1 MSYFID
7 NKSSFQLEPTNKS
20 GLRKC
25 QLGAI
30 WALKSHFTTSSNSI
44 ASLISMPTGS
54 GKTALMMAAC
64 FELNLNKV
72 LIVVPSKILRGQISE
87 QFRSL
92 KVLKDAG
99 CLLDDAPEVNVFEV
113 TKRQKTRE
121 QWVDILNEHDI
132 IVAHPN
138 SISPYF
144 KDIEPV
150 PIDLID
156 AVLVDEAH
164 HEPASSWRKINEF
177 YAELKRVFFTATPF
191 RRDRKRMKAK
201 LTYHYSIEKA
211 LEDDIIREVG
221 FIKEK
226 AGIQDTENAIISS
239 AIEAFQEERQQ
250 NKNASILIRT
260 ETIDDSVRLAKM
272 YNDKGLNVDYIHSKR
287 SANVNSQLID
297 KVRKNELDGLVCV
310 GIASEG
316 LDIPN
321 LKLAVL
327 HATPRSIPY
336 TIQFLGRIS
345 RTNNEQEGIAKLIA
359 NEDEVKGE
367 VYKLYK
373 SDEAWSKLIPQLID
387 DQMARARHYKSSQAK
402 EEDFQMPELNVFF
415 SALVYET
422 PDNFTFE
429 NEEEISSK
437 SPFEILRIEQQDED
451 SPLIIITAH
460 DKPLEWAN
468 GEIHIE
474 DLLDVHI
481 YYHHSPN
488 NLLFELTTS
497 EEALGSFKKE
507 IIKSEIKRLPHSRL
521 YKTLSQF
528 RQRDYI
534 MVGLKNAVLQGA
546 SQPSYKTVIGS
557 GVQASVRASE
567 GRVFSTGHALLK
579 IDGDRTWGLATKRGR
594 VWAMKRGTAEEFK
607 NWCITLSNLIHG
619 GPQIYVLPG
628 LSFLAKSEPIDTINE
643 LPIAVIPNDLFFR
656 SYSTIIH
663 VAGGEP
669 KRNIIPEITPQSLDV
684 DNNELKCTL
693 KIDDFECDLTMNL
706 QREPIWQIAAEEN
719 IRVRADRDEVD
730 IIDKPLGDIL
740 NEYFSALVMP
750 NGEVVEGRNKI
761 SPNRSIEKLPPD
773 IWKIKD
779 RSNCNI
785 CAEKYDTNAVNDIP
799 VINKTVELI
808 RPDFNTGSDVLI
820 LDDGSHEIADLI
832 WFQNDLKVIHFIHCK
847 ASHGDAPGRRKADAD
862 ILFTQAMRSIHWVY
876 SVSLIDRLNERIQ
889 GNSELILTNQA
900 TWDALSDDYRLNE
913 WKFNIILHQP
923 GFDIAQVS
931 KRDRN
936 NNNVYELA
944 IPMYERILSS
954 LATLEIWGS

>member
-1 MSYFID
+1 MSYFVD

-30 WALKSHFTTSSNSI
+30 WALKSHFITSSNNI

-54 GKTALMMAAC
+54 GKTALMMATC
-64 FELNLNKV
+64 FELNLKKV
-72 LIVVPSKILRGQISE
+72 LIVVPSKILRGQLSD
-87 QFRSL
+87 QFKSL

-99 CLLDDAPEVNVFEV
+99 CLLDNAPEVKVFEV

-121 QWVDILNEHDI
+121 QWVEIINEHDI

-156 AVLVDEAH
+156 AVFVDEAH
-164 HEPASSWRKINEF
+164 HEPASSWRNINEF

-226 AGIQDTENAIISS
+226 AGIQDTENAIICS
-239 AIEAFQEERQQ
+239 AVEAFNEERQQ
-250 NKNASILIRT
+250 NKSASILIRT
-260 ETIDDSVRLAKM
+260 DRIDDSVRLTEM
-272 YNDKGLNVDYIHSKR
+272 YKNNGLNVDYIHSKR
-287 SANVNSQLID
+287 NAKVNSELID
-297 KVRKNELDGLVCV
+297 KVKKNELDGLVCV

-327 HATPRSIPY
+327 HTTPRSIPY

-345 RTNNEQEGIAKLIA
+345 RMHIGQEGIAKLIA

-373 SDEAWSKLIPQLID
+373 SDEAWSKLIPQLFD
-387 DQMARARHYKSSQAK
+387 EQMTRAKHYKSSQAK
-402 EEDFQMPELNVFF
+402 EDDFQMPELNVYF

-422 PDNFTFE
+422 PHNFTFE
-429 NEEEISSK
+429 IEEEINSK

-451 SPLIIITAH
+451 SPLIIITSY

-468 GEIHIE
+468 REIHIE
-474 DLLDVHI
+474 DLLDIHI
-481 YYHHSPN
+481 YYHHSQN

-497 EEALGSFKKE
+497 DEALRSFKKD

-521 YKTLSQF
+521 YRTLSQF
-528 RQRDYI
+528 SQRDYI
-534 MVGLKNAVLQGA
+534 MVGLKNAVSQGA

-579 IDGDRTWGLATKRGR
+579 IDDDRTWGIATKKGR
-594 VWAMKRGTAEEFK
+594 VWAMQRGTAEEFK
-607 NWCITLSNLIHG
+607 DWCIALSELIHN
-619 GPQIYVLPG
+619 GPQINALPG
-628 LSFLAKSEPIDTINE
+628 LSFLAKSEPIDKINE
-643 LPIAVIPNDLFFR
+643 LPIAIIPNDLFFR
-656 SYSTIIH
+656 SYTTIIH
-663 VAGGEP
+663 VSGRDQ
-669 KRNIIPEITPQSLDV
+669 KKNIIPELIAQSLDI
-684 DNNELKCTL
+684 DNNELKCIL
-693 KIDDFECDLTMNL
+693 QIDDYECGLTMNL
-706 QREPIWQIAAEEN
+706 KREPIWKIEAEEN
-719 IRVRADRDEVD
+719 IRVRADRSEVD
-730 IIDKPLGDIL
+730 IIDKPLENIL
-740 NEYFSALVMP
+740 NEYYSALIMP
-750 NGEVVEGRNKI
+750 NGELVEGRNKI
-761 SPNRSIEKLPPD
+761 TPNRSIENLPPD

-779 RSNCNI
+779 RTNCNI
-785 CAEKYDTNAVNDIP
+785 CSERYDPSAVNNIP

-808 RPDFNTGSDVLI
+808 RPNFNSGSDVLI

-832 WFQNDLKVIHFIHCK
+832 WFQNDLKIIHFIHCK
-847 ASHGDAPGRRKADAD
+847 ASHEIAPGRRKADAD
-862 ILFTQAMRSIHWVY
+862 ILFTQAMRSIHWIY
-876 SVSLIDRLNERIQ
+876 SISLIDRLKERIQ
-889 GNSELILTNQA
+889 GNSKLLLTTQA
-900 TWDALSDDYRLNE
+900 TWDTLANNYRLNE
-913 WKFNIILHQP
+913 WTFNIILHQP
-923 GFDIAQVS
+923 GFDIVQVS
-931 KRDRN
+931 DRDRI

-944 IPMYERILSS
+944 IPMYERILSC

>member
-1 MSYFID
+1 MSYFIE
-7 NKSSFQLEPTNKS
+7 NKSSFQLEPTNNT

-54 GKTALMMAAC
+54 GKTALMMATC
-64 FELNLNKV
+64 FELNLKKV
-72 LIVVPSKILRGQISE
+72 LIVVPSKILRGQISD

-99 CLLDDAPEVNVFEV
+99 CLQDDAPEVSVFEV

-121 QWVDILNEHDI
+121 QWVEILNEHDI

-250 NKNASILIRT
+250 NEDASILIRT
-260 ETIDDSVRLAKM
+260 DTIDDSVRLAEM

-287 SANVNSQLID
+287 SANVNSLLID

-345 RTNNEQEGIAKLIA
+345 RTNNDQEGIAKLIA

-387 DQMARARHYKSSQAK
+387 EQMARARHYKSSQAK

-422 PDNFTFE
+422 PDDFSFE

-437 SPFEILRIEQQDED
+437 SPFEILRIEQQDDD

-481 YYHHSPN
+481 YYHHSAN

-497 EEALGSFKKE
+497 EEALASFKKE
-507 IIKSEIKRLPHSRL
+507 IIKSEIKNLPHSRL

-534 MVGLKNAVLQGA
+534 MVGLKNAVSQGA

-579 IDGDRTWGLATKRGR
+579 IDEDRTWGIATKKGR

-607 NWCITLSNLIHG
+607 NWCISLSDLIHA
-619 GPQIYVLPG
+619 GPQIRVLPG
-628 LSFLAKSEPIDTINE
+628 LSFLAKSEPINTINE

-656 SYSTIIH
+656 SYSTIIQ
-663 VAGGEP
+663 VSGGEP
-669 KRNIIPEITPQSLDV
+669 KRNIIPELMPQTLDE
-684 DNNELKCTL
+684 DTKELNCTL
-693 KIDDFECDLTMNL
+693 KIDDFECNLTMNL
-706 QREPIWQIAAEEN
+706 QREPMWQIITEES
-719 IRVRADRDEVD
+719 IRVRADRNEID
-730 IIDKPLGDIL
+730 IIDKSLEDIL
-740 NEYFSALVMP
+740 NEYLSSLIMP
-750 NGEVVEGRNKI
+750 NGEVVEGGNKI
-761 SPNRSIEKLPPD
+761 TPNRSIENLPTE

-779 RSNCNI
+779 WTGCNI
-785 CAEKYDTNAVNDIP
+785 RAERYDENAVNNIP
-799 VINKTVELI
+799 VINKTVEFI
-808 RPDFNTGSDVLI
+808 RPDFDSGSDVLI

-889 GNSELILTNQA
+889 GNSELLLTTQA
-900 TWDALSDDYRLNE
+900 TWDSLADNYRLNE
-913 WKFNIILHQP
+913 WKFNIILPQP

-931 KRDRN
+931 DRDRE

-954 LATLEIWGS
+954 LASLEIWGS